1 MMIVLLVIM
10 MFCRAALS
18 THTHTVFMSFY
29 LLIIEMVVK
38 GDENAE
44 ANISGYFLILA
55 NI

>member
-1 MMIVLLVIM
+1 MG
-10 MFCRAALS
+10 
-18 THTHTVFMSFY
+18 
-29 LLIIEMVVK
+29 MVVK